1 MAENTNANIGFEK
14 IWYAACASGEIFQY
28 IERIEVYEDKF
39 IVCLKTKVEIVIER

>member
-1 MAENTNANIGFEK
+1 MLILALKK
-14 IWYAACASGEIFQY
+14 IWYAACASGKIFQY